1 VCDDPV
7 PPGKSPADRTRKG
20 TYAPPRLV
28 SYGRFA
34 DIVQGQGGVKQEPG
48 GPKAGPRSRV

>member
-1 VCDDPV
+1 MRKT
-7 PPGKSPADRTRKG
+7 PPARSRKAD
-20 TYAPPRLV
+20 YAPPRLV

-48 GPKAGPRSRV
+48 GAKAGPRSRA